1 MNISNSSLI
10 ARKYLGHS
18 NTSTPCPTP
27 PPPPIPP
34 RKFWKKNTKSS
45 SASSDLT
52 VITSRRSSENYL
64 REQYSPTYQ
73 KKTFWKKSESLD
85 IVQEEFSDSLQQK
98 VLTRDTHSYLV
109 NKLSNLRNLNPI
121 KSKLVDIPEIRIEP
135 PKRVQFSEGHS
146 SNIQELKR
154 SSSPKDRV
162 SQFFRKFKTA
172 EENDNLLSAK
182 VDSLDL
188 LKSALK
194 TTKTVGDENIHPPQ
208 GALEDIKKSFRKF
221 SQTALGFRRT
231 SSAEKLQKNI
241 IFSSFD
247 DHNLLSVNRA
257 NQNQTVRASSADRG
271 ESLAAIEQRRK
282 SSVYSTKPAHLI
294 NSPYVRSQVNKIAG
308 QRRDSNVDKNQ
319 ENETKLVTR
328 SITDYFRDKA
338 KEKFSPPPPDLIT
351 GGKRTLQASN
361 SPRSSSTR
369 SSDNMSVGRNP
380 VVRVLS
386 TLCGGGLKI
395 KERMIVGFCVAVV
408 LFTMLLVIDLQM
420 DLGMS
425 GQKYVPSHGK
435 VKFGR
440 DEDGPGSAYNSFRK
454 RFLQKTHRYDFAL
467 IFCCL

>member
-1 MNISNSSLI
+1 MVTDSGGCLLSSIIIFHYQDAYNLAVTQGRQGPATIPWQTPTPQSSRDGSQSSLTPKKVNISNSSLI

-162 SQFFRKFKTA
+162 SQFFRK
-172 EENDNLLSAK
+172 
-182 VDSLDL
+182 
-188 LKSALK
+188 
-194 TTKTVGDENIHPPQ
+194 
-208 GALEDIKKSFRKF
+208 
-221 SQTALGFRRT
+221 
-231 SSAEKLQKNI
+231 
-241 IFSSFD
+241 
-247 DHNLLSVNRA
+247 A

-408 LFTMLLVIDLQM
+408 LFTMLLVLLVIDLQM

-454 RFLQKTHRYDFAL
+454 RFLQKTHRMEDD
-467 IFCCL
+467 